1 MLLDSTILYLLEYF
15 NEEFEYNSN
24 LMAITNKYVP
34 FFSINVV

>member
-1 MLLDSTILYLLEYF
+1 MLLDRTIIYLLEYF